1 MILRLNKSVRSY
13 YAAPHTFTKQDP
25 EQKVSAK
32 LGRHLLKTGY
42 FKEIEESDDG
52 IDDAEEGEEEEI
64 DAEVEASEQKKL
76 YDESKEEAKKKSTK
90 KDK

>member
-1 MILRLNKSVRSY
+1 MIVRLDKKIRSY
-13 YAAPHTFTKQDP
+13 YAAPHTFTKQNP

-32 LGRHLLKTGY
+32 MGRYLLGTGY
-42 FKEIEESDDG
+42 FKEIAGSDDD
-52 IDDAEEGEEEEI
+52 IDDAEEEKEET

-76 YDESKEEAKKKSTK
+76 YDESQEEAKKKSTK

>member
-1 MILRLNKSVRSY
+1 MIVRLSKEIRSY

-32 LGRHLLKTGY
+32 LGRYLLDTGY
-42 FKEIEESDDG
+42 FKEVEGSDD
-52 IDDAEEGEEEEI
+52 IEEEI
-64 DAEVEASEQKKL
+64 YIDPEVEASEQKKL

-90 KDK
+90 KEDK